1 MAFRSARPL
10 RFRLT
15 RLLRAGGAEDAKP
28 RWTLPEADYHK
39 YTYQPSIPDK
49 HFNIGHWNYAPI
61 TMWLRA
67 RRPAMEKVLGDVYTT
82 LTSTGSALWSPIY
95 GNIHANLPGFGYKF
109 LGLVGALIGYNL
121 AVMYVTSRTE
131 AWMFLEKMRLYAL
144 GDELVKKGFF
154 MSDAEEA
161 HSRQHKYDHEVERL
175 NHLWEEA
182 ISDAT
187 QARSFDRLC
196 EHLAVDAEKL
206 PVTEIPKPISWR
218 FSLMPYGRDDPDAK
232 TFSFAPVDSP
242 AASNYFLLDMGN
254 SGDYIDR
261 QDNKPNPIR
270 KGRHMYTAAYMPP
283 TKCLHGSSPSRTA
296 RLRLDAPRRNLQR
309 PSTPVGFF
317 CLLTRPWWL
326 TILTRQ
332 GGDQRH
338 PSATV
343 SFAAKWEPACDCVT
357 GGFGRPWGAAELA
370 ELGESPCSPVDRALG
385 GSREVDAAG
394 GGAGHVAL
402 PAALGA
408 RARPL
413 RGLGTRFGA
422 LDVLASTPR
431 GLAAS
436 RKWALAF
443 LTEAREAIL
452 RAASPLRPT
461 GAGPGPPS
469 PRRPL
474 PLRTARRPLRGPAR
488 GALAGNK
495 ISQARAELHARSGG
509 SIASFALSSAYPLS
523 VPGCRRAP
531 RAMALNVITESR
543 LFASEP
549 DPRWFGNPR
558 NPADTTAEGWT
569 NQNWLKSR
577 FHFSFAE
584 YHEGPSNFGVL
595 RVMNDDLVQ
604 GERGFGEH
612 PHRDME
618 IMTFIVD
625 GELTHKDSKGNE
637 ETLGRGAIQFM
648 TAGTGIYH
656 SEHNLAKKP
665 LRFIQCWV
673 VPRKRGLKP
682 NYGSS
687 LGGPEAAADRRD
699 KWAHMVSDEMSSVA
713 TQIKIHQDC
722 NVFCTELS
730 PGKTSPLLSIAAGRQ
745 AYMLCVEG
753 ELRCGKQSL
762 QRHDAA
768 EVKGPLELELSAG
781 PLGALVLLFEM
792 AETRD
797 SRKGF

>member
-196 EHLAVDAEKL
+196 EHLAVDSEKL

-218 FSLMPYGRDDPDAK
+218 FSLMPYGREDPDAK

-283 TKCLHGSSPSRTA
+283 TKFIESRDFHPQVQWMLSQGA
-296 RLRLDAPRRNLQR
+296 RTVGAPPDAAGVSTLRLDAPSRRHGHVFYPREDASARPPSRSLSHAVLRGGTSSVPAHPLASSASSPDLVGLRSGRSGRQEIKEIPPLR
-309 PSTPVGFF
+309 FPSPPTGYRVCPPYASDAHGGDGHVGLRSSERAPAVPSTA
-317 CLLTRPWWL
+317 PWE
-326 TILTRQ
+326 
-332 GGDQRH
+332 G
-338 PSATV
+338 
-343 SFAAKWEPACDCVT
+343 
-357 GGFGRPWGAAELA
+357 
-370 ELGESPCSPVDRALG
+370 
-385 GSREVDAAG
+385 
-394 GGAGHVAL
+394 
-402 PAALGA
+402 
-408 RARPL
+408 RARSTQPAVAPATWHYRPPST
-413 RGLGTRFGA
+413 RGRERDQSVGSARGSERSTSSACVETRGFRG
-422 LDVLASTPR
+422 PR
-431 GLAAS
+431 NS
-436 RKWALAF
+436 RQE
-443 LTEAREAIL
+443 EAREAIL

-461 GAGPGPPS
+461 GLVQS
-469 PRRPL
+469 SQQSRDRPK
-474 PLRTARRPLRGPAR
+474 AAAR
-488 GALAGNK
+488 GRPRPQASRGALLAGNK
-495 ISQARAELHARSGG
+495 ISQARAELRARSRDE
-509 SIASFALSSAYPLS
+509 SLCACQRRDCFACSQLCFPLRLCP
-523 VPGCRRAP
+523 VERAP
-531 RAMALNVITESR
+531 RAIALNVIT
-543 LFASEP
+543 
-549 DPRWFGNPR
+549 
-558 NPADTTAEGWT
+558 
-569 NQNWLKSR
+569 
-577 FHFSFAE
+577 
-584 YHEGPSNFGVL
+584 
-595 RVMNDDLVQ
+595 
-604 GERGFGEH
+604 
-612 PHRDME
+612 
-618 IMTFIVD
+618 
-625 GELTHKDSKGNE
+625 
-637 ETLGRGAIQFM
+637 
-648 TAGTGIYH
+648 
-656 SEHNLAKKP
+656 
-665 LRFIQCWV
+665 
-673 VPRKRGLKP
+673 
-682 NYGSS
+682 GSGS
-687 LGGPEAAADRRD
+687 MMG
-699 KWAHMVSDEMSSVA
+699 
-713 TQIKIHQDC
+713 
-722 NVFCTELS
+722 
-730 PGKTSPLLSIAAGRQ
+730 
-745 AYMLCVEG
+745 
-753 ELRCGKQSL
+753 
-762 QRHDAA
+762 
-768 EVKGPLELELSAG
+768 
-781 PLGALVLLFEM
+781 
-792 AETRD
+792 
-797 SRKGF
+797 